1 MYLLHHSNEQVFS
14 AAIRMC
20 ICIFFAIAIV
30 SSARLSLSFSENE
43 AGMVKGRSLL
53 LSTNDYDDPSA
64 NGRHDP
70 PGRRGG
76 GGGRR
81 G

>member
-1 MYLLHHSNEQVFS
+1 MGS

-20 ICIFFAIAIV
+20 VCIFFTFAII
-30 SSARLSLSFSENE
+30 SSARLTLSFSENE
-43 AGMVKGRSLL
+43 EGMVKGRSLL
-53 LSTNDYDDPSA
+53 LIRTNDYDEPSA

-76 GGGRR
+76 GGRR